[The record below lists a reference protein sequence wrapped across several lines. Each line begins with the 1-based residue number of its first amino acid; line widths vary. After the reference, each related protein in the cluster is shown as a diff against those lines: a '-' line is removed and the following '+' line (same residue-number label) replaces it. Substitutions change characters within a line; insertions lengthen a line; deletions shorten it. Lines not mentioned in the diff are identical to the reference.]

1 MARLRIDELYGKTND
16 RRESRVI
23 EIRRKPSSIQST
35 AGHVKPGGNMGG
47 PPSKPKYYP
56 VTDRVIVL

>member
-23 EIRRKPSSIQST
+23 EIRRKPSSIQSST
-35 AGHVKPGGNMGG
+35 GHEKSRVNERRPLRKA
-47 PPSKPKYYP
+47 KYYS
-56 VTDRVIVL
+56 VTDSA

>member
-23 EIRRKPSSIQST
+23 EILRKPSSIQSST
-35 AGHVKPGGNMGG
+35 GHEKSRVNERRPLRKA
-47 PPSKPKYYP
+47 KY
-56 VTDRVIVL
+56 